1 MKKEVKTFIIYQYL
15 KTNNDLQYIKE
26 VQTTKEIEK
35 LFNLKNA
42 RQYITKDIDN
52 IKHLINDKYII
63 FQDILEEV

>member
-15 KTNNDLQYIKE
+15 KTSNDLQYIKE
-26 VQTTKEIEK
+26 VATTKEIEK

-52 IKHLINDKYII
+52 IKHLIQDKFVIV
-63 FQDILEEV
+63 QDIIEEV